1 MISCKKLQKSITS
14 NLKNRQQKPYY
25 RGYEIMKNAEM
36 NKTKVMSMDE
46 TVLVLV
52 RKKID
57 MSGSNLTAGIPAR
70 SIIKVL
76 DTSNNK

>member
-1 MISCKKLQKSITS
+1 
-14 NLKNRQQKPYY
+14 
-25 RGYEIMKNAEM
+25 MKNAEM

-52 RKKID
+52 KKID
-57 MSGSNLTAGIPAR
+57 MSGSNLPAGIPAR
-70 SIIKVL
+70 SIIEVL

>member
-1 MISCKKLQKSITS
+1 
-14 NLKNRQQKPYY
+14 
-25 RGYEIMKNAEM
+25 MKNAEM